1 MGDAKVTGDAK
12 VMGNVKHNAT
22 GFQTGATAA
31 AARRKSFTFLL
42 FLAALVSALTQSGC
56 VSLAGSLGLSQSDL
70 NFGKVT
76 VGATSSQSL
85 TVSNSS
91 GSPTVITSIMASAR
105 AFTVSGP
112 GLPLT
117 LSQGQSATFTARFA
131 PPAVGDVSGN
141 LVITEN
147 ETNSQQ
153 LSGTSASGAAVTT
166 VQKTI
171 LMAGTG
177 VSPAPAITSEP
188 GSETISA
195 GQTATFSVTTSGAAP
210 LSYQWSKN
218 GAAISGATSA
228 SYTTPA
234 ATAADNGAQ
243 FTVAV
248 SNSVGSIT
256 SSAAVLTVG
265 SGQLTASATALNYGN
280 VAVGASSSQ
289 SVKFT
294 NTGSASLSISNVSV
308 TGAGISGAGVSSGL
322 IIAAGN
328 SAVLNVTFAP
338 SASGTL
344 NGSVTVTSNASDATV
359 TVALA
364 GAAVAAAH
372 SVTLGLADS
381 SSGVAGYNVYRSAQ
395 SGGPY
400 TRLNSPLV
408 TSASY
413 VDANVTAAQTY
424 YYVGTSV
431 DSTGDETTYSNQ
443 VSATIPAQ

>member
-1 MGDAKVTGDAK
+1 MGDVKRSSTAVQQWAKGE
-12 VMGNVKHNAT
+12 
-22 GFQTGATAA
+22 
-31 AARRKSFTFLL
+31 AARHKFFAFLL
-42 FLAALVSALTQSGC
+42 FLAAVVSTLGQSGC
-56 VSLAGSLGLSQSDL
+56 VSLAGSLSLSQADL
-70 NFGKVT
+70 NFGKVS

-85 TVSNSS
+85 TVKNSGASPSVIMSIAAS
-91 GSPTVITSIMASAR
+91 GR

-117 LSQGQSATFTARFA
+117 LSQGQSATFTTRFA
-131 PPAVGDVSGN
+131 PPTPGEVSGS

-147 ETNSQQ
+147 ETSSPQ
-153 LSGTSASGAAVTT
+153 LSGSGGSGAATVTT
-166 VQKTI
+166 IQKTI
-171 LMAGTG
+171 SMAGTG
-177 VSPAPAITSEP
+177 VSPIPAITSEP
-188 GSETISA
+188 SSETVSV
-195 GQTATFSVTTSGAAP
+195 GQTATFSVANSGAAP
-210 LSYQWSKN
+210 FSYEWSKN

-234 ATAADNGAQ
+234 AAASDNGEQ
-243 FTVAV
+243 FTVVV
-248 SNSVGSIT
+248 SNSAGTVT
-256 SSAAVLTVG
+256 SSAAILIVS

-294 NTGSASLSISNVSV
+294 NTGSASVSISNVSV
-308 TGAGISGAGVSSGL
+308 TGAGISSAGVSSGL

-344 NGSVTVTSNASDATV
+344 SGSIAVTSNASDATV

-364 GAAVAAAH
+364 GAAVAASH
-372 SVTLGLADS
+372 SVTLSLADS
-381 SSGVAGYNVYRSAQ
+381 GSSIAGYNMYRSAQ

-400 TRLNSPLV
+400 TKLNSPLI
-408 TSASY
+408 TSATY
-413 VDANVTAAQTY
+413 VDASVVAAQTY

-431 DSTGDETTYSNQ
+431 DSAGAETTYSNQ